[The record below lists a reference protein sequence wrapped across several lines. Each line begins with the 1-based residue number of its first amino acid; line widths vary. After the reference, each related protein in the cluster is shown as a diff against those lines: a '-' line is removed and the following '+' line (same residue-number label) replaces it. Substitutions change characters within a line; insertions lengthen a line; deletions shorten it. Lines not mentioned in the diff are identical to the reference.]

1 MAKVALYIKSTE
13 CFLTT
18 KQQNIY
24 TPRRVNTTSRMG
36 IPKYEKE
43 YKNSNRRDD
52 RAGYVS
58 RGDGRRY

>member
-13 CFLTT
+13 CFLTI

-52 RAGYVS
+52 RAGYVT
-58 RGDGRRY
+58 RGDG